1 MFVYH
6 DVYKLS
12 HCFWCVPIWICLTT
26 FILLYLNVGAI
37 CMAVHMWAALF
48 KFCGKKG
55 VYFLGQEEY
64 SHLLPFKIHMCT
76 QSPEK

>member
-1 MFVYH
+1 MLGTL
-6 DVYKLS
+6 KL
-12 HCFWCVPIWICLTT
+12 
-26 FILLYLNVGAI
+26 
-37 CMAVHMWAALF
+37 AVHMWAALF